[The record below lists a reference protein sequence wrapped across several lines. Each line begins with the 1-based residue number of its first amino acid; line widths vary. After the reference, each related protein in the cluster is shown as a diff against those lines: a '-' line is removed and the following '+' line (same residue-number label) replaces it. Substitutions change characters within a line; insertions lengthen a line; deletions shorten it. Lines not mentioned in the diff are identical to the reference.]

1 LPYGDLLYVKGRL
14 HLATNITP
22 QDDEIGRMI
31 QEADDFIDS
40 MIAVFVSTPLNG
52 IIPDQIRRLSN
63 KLAVE
68 WYYHYNTPLHP
79 IDGVTNIKKEI
90 EQYFRATYASQTDS
104 MGQNR
109 ITKTASGMT
118 GTEG

>member
-1 LPYGDLLYVKGRL
+1 MPYGSLDAVKGRL

-22 QDDEIGRMI
+22 QDIEISRMI
-31 QEADDFIDS
+31 DEADDFIDS
-40 MIAVFVSTPLNG
+40 MIAVFIATPLNG

-79 IDGVTNIKKEI
+79 MDGVTNVKKEI
-90 EQYFRATYASQTDS
+90 EQYFRATYASQTDT

-109 ITKTASGMT
+109 INKTSSGNLDNN
-118 GTEG
+118 